1 MHACTA
7 VSLDQLLSLRDGEP
21 VAADVASHA
30 EECAACARE
39 LKRLQDL
46 KTDLASLPEL
56 TPPAYD
62 PAALRKSASR
72 ANMRG
77 QRWSIAAAAASVSA
91 MAVLLIL
98 VSSSR
103 TDRQVLMTSDGQASM
118 TQEPMQDDPAG
129 ANAVASLVIRSQE
142 LESRLRQLPRRPHIE
157 RGGTAITISALQ
169 NRIQWVDYQLSLADE
184 VGMSERQS
192 TQLWQDRVQL
202 MDTLVAVRYAEAQ
215 RLADLQ

>member
-21 VAADVASHA
+21 VAADIANHA

-39 LKRLQDL
+39 LKRLHEL
-46 KTDLASLPEL
+46 KADLASLPEL

-62 PAALRKSASR
+62 PAAFRKSASQ
-72 ANMRG
+72 ANVQG
-77 QRWSIAAAAASVSA
+77 QRWSIAAAAASVGA
-91 MAVLLIL
+91 MALLLIL

-103 TDRQVLMTSDGQASM
+103 TDRQVMVSSDGQASM
-118 TQEPMQDDPAG
+118 TQEPVLEDLAS
-129 ANAVASLVIRSQE
+129 ANAVTSLVIRSQE

-192 TQLWQDRVQL
+192 TQLWKDRVQL
-202 MDTLVAVRYAEAQ
+202 MDTLVAVRFAEAH